1 MASLL
6 AKLCKKP
13 APKERPPGLK
23 RQSTSTISDNS
34 DSESDENFHKSG
46 KRRRHTSLSDDNISL
61 HASDDLDDVDDI
73 KMLTE
78 CSKATG
84 QKEREIPAK
93 ETQLLQDFANG
104 CQRRQNPAKAGWYCS
119 KTMGQEAVFWQNLK
133 FLRQI

>member
-1 MASLL
+1 MASLKL
-6 AKLCKKP
+6 NCAKSKP
-13 APKERPPGLK
+13 LTNTHRAGSK
-23 RQSTSTISDNS
+23 RQSTSAVLDNS
-34 DSESDENFHKSG
+34 DSEPEENSHKPG

-104 CQRRQNPAKAGWYCS
+104 CQRRQNPAKAG
-119 KTMGQEAVFWQNLK
+119 
-133 FLRQI
+133 